1 MDYHLSLDF
10 TEANRELG
18 EKMTV
23 QTTTIQET
31 LQEDQN
37 TFQQILSDSQLANL
51 FKKYSVQDERKR
63 KLVVRC
69 FFWLMVFSAAEPS
82 RRGSLLGLIGFFLG
96 AMALLY
102 PEEKVNSLS
111 KNAVSKRLKNITW
124 YLFRGVYNHLLTRY
138 KNLLNN
144 QDRAFL
150 SRFRDV
156 FAIDGSVISLSK
168 AVEKVFESIHKNK
181 ASLKLNTKFSLKVAA
196 VTKLQVTSGKRH
208 DSRFRFVTQT
218 ANCLYLIDLGYWS
231 FSLMKKIIDA
241 NSFFVMRL
249 KSNCDPLIVKVSQAN
264 AQHLIGKRLSEI
276 GDLLSTQTAL
286 GFVDLTVQLSRA
298 QNPRFKD
305 DVRLVGLFHEEQWRF
320 YVTNIFEVNFTPQII
335 YELYA
340 QRWQVEI
347 FFNLIKNVLTL
358 ENIISRTKNGI
369 MIEIY
374 SALIYYLL
382 VRIVIALA
390 AQKTNRSI
398 HEFSFERSH
407 KLIHGF
413 MKSHFHLF
421 LYESLHRV
429 DHIFQL
435 LVDIVATMGIA
446 TKTPKTVKLNR
457 QLA

>member
-10 TEANRELG
+10 TEANRKLG
-18 EKMTV
+18 GKMTV
-23 QTTTIQET
+23 QVTTIQET
-31 LQEDQN
+31 VQEDQN
-37 TFQQILSDSQLANL
+37 NFQQILSDSQLADL
-51 FKKYSVQDERKR
+51 FNKHGVQDERKR
-63 KLVVRC
+63 KLFVRC

-82 RRGSLLGLIGFFLG
+82 RRGSMLTLIGFFLG
-96 AMALLY
+96 AIALLH
-102 PEEKVNSLS
+102 PEEKVGSLS
-111 KNAVSKRLKNITW
+111 KNAVSKRLKNVTW
-124 YLFRGVYNHLLTRY
+124 YLFRGVYNHLLKRY
-138 KNLLNN
+138 TNLLNSE
-144 QDRAFL
+144 DKKFL
-150 SRFRDV
+150 GRFRDA
-156 FAIDGSVISLSK
+156 FAIDGSVISLVK
-168 AVEKVFESIHKNK
+168 IIEKVFESIHKNK
-181 ASLKLNTKFSLKVAA
+181 ASLKLNVKFSLKIAA
-196 VTKLQVTSGKRH
+196 VSKLQVTSGKQH

-241 NSFFVMRL
+241 GSFFVMRL
-249 KSNCDPLIVKVSQAN
+249 KGNCDPLIVKVSGDN
-264 AQHLIGKRLSEI
+264 AQHLVGKRLSEI
-276 GDLLSTQTAL
+276 GDFLAAQVAQ
-286 GFVDLTVQLSRA
+286 GFIDLTVQLSRA
-298 QNPRFKD
+298 KKPRFKD
-305 DVRLVGLFHEEQWRF
+305 DVRLVGLFHEGQWRF
-320 YVTNIFEVNFTPQII
+320 YVTNIVENNFTPQII

-382 VRIVIALA
+382 TRIVIALA

-413 MKSHFHLF
+413 LKSHFHLF
-421 LYESLHRV
+421 LHESLQAV
-429 DHIFQL
+429 DRIFQW
-435 LVDIVATMGIA
+435 LVDMVATMGIA
-446 TKTPKTVKLNR
+446 AKIPKIVELRR